1 MLNEKAAAAEAILD
15 RAGLSIELLDE
26 TPEDAQRAKLIDF
39 GPDYEQKILHAHS
52 KPLFEKEQEDRRH
65 IVSSASQKGK
75 LKSQQAVEKT
85 KENLQKDLMRN
96 TRAAI
101 DPFLGQHDR
110 PRPGL
115 GIKILK
121 RKARDISSDPQNEKD
136 VIGVEKNMVE
146 EEKQRTQISLG
157 LDYSSE

>member
-1 MLNEKAAAAEAILD
+1 VLNEKAAAAEAILD

-115 GIKILK
+115 GIKILEMQWNL
-121 RKARDISSDPQNEKD
+121 RSPISFETLRYCKSPLSIRCQEN
-136 VIGVEKNMVE
+136 
-146 EEKQRTQISLG
+146 RRALSHR
-157 LDYSSE
+157 